1 MSMPTLLYLHA
12 LAPPKSGGSTVVLRR
27 VLSGLDGI
35 EVVTLTDRHFRRQVK
50 AGGPTIPG
58 DYRWFLR
65 TPGWFTGSLVGRAV
79 TAALDLVLAVLAG
92 VTGAAI
98 VRRRR
103 ASWVLSVV
111 DNGFSVVAG
120 TVAAR
125 LAGVPHLIWV
135 FDLWEENAYAEVDR
149 WVAARLEGPLWR
161 SADALICHA
170 QEMSDH
176 YERKYGVPAVVLPT
190 PVDAGLE
197 PAPGPAGAGAPGAE
211 REVLYAG
218 AMYWAQE
225 EALRRLARVC
235 ARTDGVRLTVVG
247 DAEELRAAGIEADR
261 VEPRT
266 SPEEFQQRVRRADV
280 AFLGLSFGT
289 AHPELIA
296 TATPARLPEYMA
308 AGVPLLIHAPAG
320 SHVTEYARREDFA
333 EVVDTA
339 DDDALA
345 RGLRRVLDNP
355 ATGTIRARR
364 ARELA
369 VERHDAVR
377 VRAAARDLLM
387 SLRDR

>member
-1 MSMPTLLYLHA
+1 MPTLLYLHA

-27 VLSGLDGI
+27 VLAGLDGI
-35 EVVTLTDRHFRRQVK
+35 EVVTLTDRHLRRQVK

-65 TPGWFTGSLVGRAV
+65 APGWFTGSLFGRAV
-79 TAALDLVLAVLAG
+79 TAASDLVFAVLAG
-92 VTGAAI
+92 ATGAAI
-98 VRRRR
+98 ARRRR
-103 ASWVLSVV
+103 ASWVLSVA

-120 TVAAR
+120 TIAAR

-149 WVAARLEGPLWR
+149 WIAARLEGPLWR

-176 YERKYGVPAVVLPT
+176 YERKYGTPAVVLPT
-190 PVDAGLE
+190 PVDAGPE
-197 PAPGPAGAGAPGAE
+197 PAPGPAVAGTPGAE

-247 DAEELRAAGIEADR
+247 DAEELRAAGVEADR

-266 SPEEFQQRVRRADV
+266 APEDFQARVRRADI

-308 AGVPLLIHAPAG
+308 AGVPLLINAPAG

-369 VERHDAVR
+369 ARRHDAVR